1 MTRNLRAGLDRGD
14 VRRLGALG
22 ALDDFEFHL
31 LTLGQRLVP
40 LHRDRGEVH
49 EDVLATLTLDE
60 AVTLLV
66 REPLDGALSQ
76 LLPPYRQATARAPS
90 RRPLLS
96 GRTIALLTGEARG
109 RAGTWPPA
117 PCCGAASP
125 GSSGRPRPGPESGG
139 RPRPRRSGRRRR
151 PGRRRSA

>member
-1 MTRNLRAGLDRGD
+1 MPKEVLSRGD

-22 ALDDFEFHL
+22 ALDDLELHP
-31 LTLGQRLVP
+31 LTLGQRLVA
-40 LHRDRGEVH
+40 LHRDRGEVD

-60 AVTLLV
+60 PVTLFV

-96 GRTIALLTGEARG
+96 RQTIAPLRKTARG
-109 RAGTWPPA
+109 HGGTWRPSR
-117 PCCGAASP
+117 CSRGA
-125 GSSGRPRPGPESGG
+125 
-139 RPRPRRSGRRRR
+139 
-151 PGRRRSA
+151 